1 MKPHEWFLEHRLDY
15 ATRSLDPEDARTF
28 EAHLTRCRECQDEV
42 ARIEHELRWLP
53 MGLPPVA
60 PRPGLRRRIV
70 AHVLE
75 ERPSRRRY
83 WSLPAALAAGLL
95 LATGGYFLGDSRSGG
110 LRHELE
116 SQRATVAAL
125 QDTLSVM
132 RQAGKILSA
141 DVEVDGTRG
150 GVLIFADETTHRWNV
165 VVHGLPPAP
174 AGRRYQFWF
183 ICQQSTDSMVRGSE
197 VPVDRKKPTI
207 FTTDMPE
214 PQSCP
219 QVVGAAL
226 TEEPMAGDHGP
237 PQGKPLAHLML

>member
-1 MKPHEWFLEHRLDY
+1 VKPHEWFVEHRLDY

-28 EAHLTRCRECQDEV
+28 EEHLRGCRECRDEV

-53 MGLPPVA
+53 MGLPPAA

-70 AHVLE
+70 EHVLE
-75 ERPSRRRY
+75 ERPSRRRR

-95 LATGGYFLGDSRSGG
+95 LAVGGYFLGDSRSGS
-110 LRHELE
+110 LRRDLE
-116 SQRATVAAL
+116 NQRAAVAAL

-141 DVEVDGTRG
+141 DVEVDGIRG
-150 GVLIFADETTHRWNV
+150 GLLIFADETTHRWNV

-183 ICQQSTDSMVRGSE
+183 ICAESADTMVRGTE
-197 VPVDRKKPTI
+197 VPVDRQKPTI
-207 FTTDMPE
+207 FTTDMPQ
-214 PQSCP
+214 PQACRA
-219 QVVGAAL
+219 VVGAAL
-226 TEEPMAGDHGP
+226 TEEPMADGHGP